1 MFTQKYNIYM
11 VIRPCKYYIYKI
23 RIQNKNRVRVRTRP
37 LNTNRN
43 NNKRKTL
50 VQKSGKLSLKLKT
63 DVMFTTTTI
72 TRPITKI
79 GYAIYGTKSQ
89 KNLFPHF
96 VRITSATRDGTL
108 MHKMCINKKH

>member
-79 GYAIYGTKSQ
+79 GYAIYGTKNQ
-89 KNLFPHF
+89 RKICPP
-96 VRITSATRDGTL
+96 TSCGLLPPLVMGHLRTKCA
-108 MHKMCINKKH
+108 